1 MTKEYI
7 YLVTDEIQ
15 LAPICEGCGPNAA
28 PIMRKEEIVRCKDCR
43 FWDEMPSSSYAPYLH
58 RCRWLDIASRAEF
71 FCQQGMK
78 KDDHS

>member
-1 MTKEYI
+1 MNQ
-7 YLVTDEIQ
+7 IQ
-15 LAPICEGCGPNAA
+15 DWIVRYYASHDDIPAGHHDGEFLQAL
-28 PIMRKEEIVRCKDCR
+28 VRCKDCH

-78 KDDHS
+78 KDDPS